1 MYHIMTRMEV
11 KIKAAVTASMVL
23 LASAFS
29 ALAETRSKNELDRLH
44 EALVQSEQN
53 TAVGIERN
61 IVRLWELSGSVS
73 VDFLYKNGDDALE
86 AKDFKAAVDHFSAV
100 IEFAP
105 EFAMGWYGRSRAYAN
120 LSYDGPA
127 LADLEQTLAL
137 NPKNFLAILG
147 LGQLFQRL
155 GRPDLALKAYDQ
167 ALIVHPNFSAALE
180 LKEAMKAYLQDK
192 NT

>member
-1 MYHIMTRMEV
+1 MNGM
-11 KIKAAVTASMVL
+11 KANIKTVATVSMII

-29 ALAETRSKNELDRLH
+29 AIAEPKNKELDRLY
-44 EALVQSEQN
+44 EALTQAKPK
-53 TAVGIERN
+53 TAVSIERN

-86 AKDFKAAVDHFSAV
+86 AKNFKAAVDHFSAV

-105 EFAMGWYGRSRAYAN
+105 DFAMGWYGRSRAYAN
-120 LSYDGPA
+120 LGYEGPA

-137 NPKNFLAILG
+137 DPRNFFAILG
-147 LGQLFQRL
+147 LGQLFQKL

-167 ALIVHPNFSAALE
+167 ALIVHPHFSDALE
-180 LKEAMKAYLQDK
+180 LKDAMKAYVQDK
-192 NT
+192 NI

>member
-11 KIKAAVTASMVL
+11 NIKAVVTASLVL
-23 LASAFS
+23 LASAFF
-29 ALAETRSKNELDRLH
+29 ALAETKSINELDRLH
-44 EALVQSEQN
+44 EALIQSEQK

-105 EFAMGWYGRSRAYAN
+105 DFAMGWYGRSRAYAN
-120 LSYDGPA
+120 LGYEGPA
-127 LADLEQTLAL
+127 LADMEQTLAL
-137 NPKNFLAILG
+137 DPQNFFAILG
-147 LGQLFQRL
+147 LGQLFQKL

-167 ALIVHPNFSAALE
+167 ALIVHPHFSTALE
-180 LKEAMKAYLQDK
+180 LKDAMKAYVQDK
-192 NT
+192 NI

>member
-1 MYHIMTRMEV
+1 MEAN
-11 KIKAAVTASMVL
+11 IKAVATASMIL
-23 LASAFS
+23 LASALS
-29 ALAETRSKNELDRLH
+29 ALAEPKNKNELDRLH
-44 EALVQSEQN
+44 EALVQSEPK
-53 TAVGIERN
+53 TAVGIERD

-86 AKDFKAAVDHFSAV
+86 AKDFRAAVDHFSAV

-105 EFAMGWYGRSRAYAN
+105 DFVMGWYGRSRAYAN
-120 LSYDGPA
+120 LGYDGPA

-137 NPKNFLAILG
+137 DPKNFLAILG

-167 ALIVHPNFSAALE
+167 ALIVHPNFLAALE
-180 LKEAMKAYLQDK
+180 LKEAMRAYLKDK